1 MRFVCQQVDC
11 AFSHWNRTEPD
22 GTEPYRTA
30 SCSQGIL
37 FTAVVLCMDDDL
49 LVPPRDAPVGELVT
63 VKGHPPTPSKNA
75 SAVSLIWDKVLNEE
89 LLQVGDDEV
98 SYTFF
103 LRANARASN
112 LHGTKIQ
119 VPLYDFGVVYVRTCF

>member
-1 MRFVCQQVDC
+1 
-11 AFSHWNRTEPD
+11 
-22 GTEPYRTA
+22 
-30 SCSQGIL
+30 
-37 FTAVVLCMDDDL
+37 MDDDL